1 MSYFLSDIAEFKKRN
16 KVKDAILG
24 RTASGRAFRI
34 GSLVSAGGVGTTLL
48 MNRKAVKS
56 FLKSPQRS
64 FTYRAGEKLHELD
77 WQTNRKMMTNP
88 SPQDTS
94 NLKLDEYVEKKVP
107 YGQGDIRKRILR
119 ENDRS
124 FMNTGY
130 KVKWGNVAKTAGVAG
145 TAVAIP
151 VGSAYAFGTKKER
164 DRINRGVT
172 SSVRS
177 AHKLS
182 NDVRGWVN
190 TLHRTSK

>member
-48 MNRKAVKS
+48 LNKNAVKK
-56 FLKSPQRS
+56 FIQNPL
-64 FTYRAGEKLHELD
+64 YRYVRKVRPEKHNIE
-77 WQTNRKMMTNP
+77 
-88 SPQDTS
+88 
-94 NLKLDEYVEKKVP
+94 V
-107 YGQGDIRKRILR
+107 
-119 ENDRS
+119 
-124 FMNTGY
+124 
-130 KVKWGNVAKTAGVAG
+130 KTAGVAG

-164 DRINRGVT
+164 DRINRGLT

>member
-34 GSLVSAGGVGTTLL
+34 GSLISAGGVGTTLL
-48 MNRKAVKS
+48 LNKNAVKK
-56 FLKSPQRS
+56 FIRNPL
-64 FTYRAGEKLHELD
+64 YRYVRKVRPEKHNIE
-77 WQTNRKMMTNP
+77 WQTNRQMLQNP
-88 SPQDTS
+88 KPEEETGF
-94 NLKLDEYVEKKVP
+94 KLDEWFEKKVP
-107 YGQGDIRKRILR
+107 YGQGQKRVR
-119 ENDRS
+119 TTTQKPRS

-151 VGSAYAFGTKKER
+151 VGSAYVFGTKKER
-164 DRINRGVT
+164 DRINRGLT